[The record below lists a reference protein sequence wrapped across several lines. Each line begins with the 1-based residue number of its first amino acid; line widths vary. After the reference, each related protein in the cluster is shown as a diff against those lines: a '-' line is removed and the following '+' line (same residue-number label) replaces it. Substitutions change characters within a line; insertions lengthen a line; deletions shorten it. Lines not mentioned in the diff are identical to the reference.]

1 MGSDN
6 YGSDVKNGGVRDE
19 ESGAEQTAELDLE
32 HSFDNLPWLESDD
45 DYDDQSVDTA
55 RIVIIAILGLLA
67 IGVVAG
73 GVWWATKSGG
83 SGELIAQGETIE
95 APAGPYKT
103 KPEDPGGKTFAGT
116 GDTSFAVAEG
126 QTREGKIDAK
136 PLATPSITLA
146 QPETPRA
153 TTTAPQTAPAAGV
166 GVQLGAYFN
175 RADAESGWQT
185 LSGQFEVLQGQ
196 KHRVVEGQAD
206 IGRVYRLQVVAGDLA
221 AANSLCKALVASG
234 GRCQVKN

>member
-1 MGSDN
+1 MASDN
-6 YGSDVKNGGVRDE
+6 YGSGVKNDGLPGE
-19 ESGAEQTAELDLE
+19 EGEAEQAAELDLE

-73 GVWWATKSGG
+73 GIWWAMRESG
-83 SGELIAQGETIE
+83 SGELLAQGETIE
-95 APAGPYKT
+95 APEGPYKT

-126 QTREGKIDAK
+126 QTREGRIDSRS
-136 PLATPSITLA
+136 LTTPSLSLTE
-146 QPETPRA
+146 PEAAPTAA
-153 TTTAPQTAPAAGV
+153 TATQSPAASGV

-175 RADAESGWQT
+175 RADAESGWRT
-185 LSGQFEVLQGQ
+185 LSGQFEILQGRT
-196 KHRVVEGQAD
+196 HRIVEGQAD
-206 IGRVYRLQVVAGDLA
+206 IGRVFRLQVVASDLA
-221 AANSLCKALVASG
+221 AANELCQALMASG
-234 GRCQVKN
+234 GRCQVKS

>member
-6 YGSDVKNGGVRDE
+6 YGSDVKNGGVRDDD
-19 ESGAEQTAELDLE
+19 SGAEQTAELDLE

-73 GVWWATKSGG
+73 GVWWATKSSG
-83 SGELIAQGETIE
+83 SGELIAQGGTIE

-126 QTREGKIDAK
+126 QSREGKIDSK
-136 PLATPSITLA
+136 PLAAPSLSLTEPEPTPT
-146 QPETPRA
+146 A
-153 TTTAPQTAPAAGV
+153 TTVAQSPAASGV

-175 RADAESGWQT
+175 RADAES
-185 LSGQFEVLQGQ
+185 
-196 KHRVVEGQAD
+196 
-206 IGRVYRLQVVAGDLA
+206 
-221 AANSLCKALVASG
+221 
-234 GRCQVKN
+234 

>member
-19 ESGAEQTAELDLE
+19 DGGAEQTAELDLE

-73 GVWWATKSGG
+73 GVWWATQGSG

-95 APAGPYKT
+95 APEGPYKT

-126 QTREGKIDAK
+126 QVREGRIVTR
-136 PLATPSITLA
+136 PVATPSIDLTE
-146 QPETPRA
+146 PETAPTPA
-153 TTTAPQTAPAAGV
+153 TAEQSPAAAGV

-185 LSGQFEVLQGQ
+185 LSRQFEILQGK

-221 AANSLCKALVASG
+221 SAHSLCQALTASG

>member
-6 YGSDVKNGGVRDE
+6 YGSDVKNGEVRDE
-19 ESGAEQTAELDLE
+19 DGGAEQTAELDLE

-45 DYDDQSVDTA
+45 DYDDQSVDTV

-73 GVWWATKSGG
+73 GVWWATQGRNSGD
-83 SGELIAQGETIE
+83 LIAQGGTIE
-95 APAGPYKT
+95 APEGPYKT
-103 KPEDPGGKTFAGT
+103 KPEDAGGKTFAGT

-126 QTREGKIDAK
+126 QTREGKIVTA
-136 PLATPSITLA
+136 PLPKPSIDLA
-146 QPETPRA
+146 GAETGQ
-153 TTTAPQTAPAAGV
+153 TTATAAQTAPVAGV

-185 LSGQFEVLQGQ
+185 LSGQFEALQGQ

-221 AANSLCKALVASG
+221 AANSLCRALMASG